1 MWVKTRDGRKKMSQ
15 KWLRKLYDEYPALAA
30 QAIALNTR
38 DNFIMHG
45 DKESTEVIKDIE
57 KDKGRE
63 RERERERNNEI
74 KDGNKKDNDDSDDL
88 NISIKKK
95 KKKDKHVYETNPTIL
110 KDIRTQHINRMKT
123 IGTETESTREERV
136 AKDVEGSDKKNRSKS
151 KSKSKSKNKKSKG
164 DDSY

>member
-15 KWLRKLYDEYPALAA
+15 KWLRKLHDEHPALAV

-45 DKESTEVIKDIE
+45 DKESTEVIKEKD

-63 RERERERNNEI
+63 RERDRNNEM
-74 KDGNKKDNDDSDDL
+74 KDGNKKDNDDNGDL
-88 NISIKKK
+88 DISIKKK
-95 KKKDKHVYETNPTIL
+95 KKKDKHVHETNPTIPV
-110 KDIRTQHINRMKT
+110 DIRTQHTNRMKT
-123 IGTETESTREERV
+123 IGTETESIRDERV
-136 AKDVEGSDKKNRSKS
+136 AKDIEESDKKSKS
-151 KSKSKSKNKKSKG
+151 KSKSKSKNKKSKD